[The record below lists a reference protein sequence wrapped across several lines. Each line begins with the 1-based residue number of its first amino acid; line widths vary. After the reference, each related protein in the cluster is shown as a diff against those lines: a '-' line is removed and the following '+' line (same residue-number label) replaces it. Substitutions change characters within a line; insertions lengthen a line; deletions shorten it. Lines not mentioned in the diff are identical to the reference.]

1 MNNLS
6 LNNNYYNWN
15 ISSGDYCRSYEST
28 ERYEKK
34 QIKKRKI
41 EKLKKV
47 ILYMGMF
54 FSLLILSLYA

>member
-15 ISSGDYCRSYEST
+15 ISSGDYYRSYEST

-34 QIKKRKI
+34 QIKKKKI
-41 EKLKKV
+41 EKLMKV
-47 ILYMGMF
+47 ILYMGVF
-54 FSLLILSLYA
+54 FSLLILSIYA